1 MALKLKGEVFL
12 TKGNNSERMNYVLE
26 IQNAFGLFPRV
37 DGPGVE
43 KTCVKTRTQRRHAR
57 KVGSINFDLPADFG
71 HGDIQGLTLWSK
83 SNISYVQSGFY
94 CKNLFSAF

>member
-12 TKGNNSERMNYVLE
+12 TKGNNSERMNYMLE
-26 IQNAFGLFPRV
+26 IQSAFGLFPRV
-37 DGPGVE
+37 HGPVVE

-57 KVGSINFDLPADFG
+57 KVGSINFNLPPDFG

-83 SNISYVQSGFY
+83 SNISHVQSGLLQKFV
-94 CKNLFSAF
+94 

>member
-26 IQNAFGLFPRV
+26 IQSAFGLFPRV

-57 KVGSINFDLPADFG
+57 KVGSINFDLPA

-83 SNISYVQSGFY
+83 SNISYVQSGLLQKFV
-94 CKNLFSAF
+94 

>member
-12 TKGNNSERMNYVLE
+12 TKGNNSERMNYMLE
-26 IQNAFGLFPRV
+26 IQSAFGLFPRV
-37 DGPGVE
+37 DGPGV

-57 KVGSINFDLPADFG
+57 KVGSINFDLPPDFG

-83 SNISYVQSGFY
+83 SNISHVQSGLLQKFV
-94 CKNLFSAF
+94 

>member
-1 MALKLKGEVFL
+1 MFYPMALKLMGEVFL

-26 IQNAFGLFPRV
+26 IQSAFGLFPRV

-43 KTCVKTRTQRRHAR
+43 KTCVKTRSQRRHAR
-57 KVGSINFDLPADFG
+57 KVGSINFDLPAYFG

-83 SNISYVQSGFY
+83 SNISYVQSGLLQKFV
-94 CKNLFSAF
+94 